1 MVIDWDSDVMD
12 LNENPV
18 SGTAATMATTTMAT
32 TVVFRGDVHATIV
45 TSNGN
50 ECLPKDGPK
59 LVCSTWHM
67 FICGFEF
74 LRLLDH
80 CSADMT
86 Q

>member
-1 MVIDWDSDVMD
+1 MD
-12 LNENPV
+12 LNDNPV
-18 SGTAATMATTTMAT
+18 SSTAATMATTTTTMVT

-45 TSNGN
+45 SSNGN

-59 LVCSTWHM
+59 LLCPTWRM

-74 LRLLDH
+74 LRLPDH

-86 Q
+86 R